1 MSLKKW
7 ELEVDEFFAEKTV
20 YILQQTDQKLSGA
33 VHTGSPAGFRRIG
46 SKFATASEPHKGTR
60 KTNTSTNHLPH
71 HTCHERPNTHCGAC
85 STWYV
90 VGALGRYASL
100 LPIFVFFRRYYRG
113 PEHMEGYPL
122 GNFPTPTPFGS
133 GSVK

>member
-60 KTNTSTNHLPH
+60 KTNISTIHLPR
-71 HTCHERPNTHCGAC
+71 HTHHERPNTYYEAC
-85 STWYV
+85 SAWLV
-90 VGALGRYASL
+90 LWGAIRAYGQFL
-100 LPIFVFFRRYYRG
+100 VFFRI
-113 PEHMEGYPL
+113 
-122 GNFPTPTPFGS
+122 NFRW
-133 GSVK
+133 